1 MLEAIALC
9 LETAPFQTFFLVD
22 DVCKEVMF
30 DPNEESLILEIVR
43 GFFDIPSEEMMK
55 IGDQFKKLLFDPGA
69 ASEEDAAANLREAL
83 QDMPKEQVLL
93 AGMFVSGLLRCN
105 LVPQIQQQF
114 MQAQAEEKTDTE

>member
-1 MLEAIALC
+1 MVDIAWM
-9 LETAPFQTFFLVD
+9 
-22 DVCKEVMF
+22 EVMF

-69 ASEEDAAANLREAL
+69 ASEEDAAANLMGAL
-83 QDMPKEQVLL
+83 EDMPKEQVLL

-114 MQAQAEEKTDTE
+114 MQAQAEGKTDRE